1 MGKLLQS
8 PRAWCPGRSH
18 QPGSGFYPRG
28 RSCLQGRAGGP
39 WCAPKARSQVP
50 PAAPCAC
57 VPQFH
62 AVAVSSRPQLLA
74 LLPAASPSQHVAALT
89 KQLLHC
95 MACFQLLQFKGSM
108 LALAIV
114 SLELEKLLPDWLAL
128 IIELLQKAQ
137 VRRAAQGA
145 GGSGR
150 ERGLLLGAA
159 AQPGCGESLL
169 PRLPA
174 LCCCGDGWAPAGGT
188 ALPGLSPDPA
198 PGGRGRSLCPDAH
211 RPCCTRQKTP
221 GKNSPCSWL
230 FIH

>member
-1 MGKLLQS
+1 MPHVHWREKGGWEGLLQS
-8 PRAWCPGRSH
+8 PRAWCPRRSH
-18 QPGSGFYPRG
+18 QKGCTTSGGFIVSGFSPRG
-28 RSCLQGRAGGP
+28 GTCLQGWAGGSLRVQLFP
-39 WCAPKARSQVP
+39 RHAVSRPAL

-74 LLPAASPSQHVAALT
+74 LLPTPSPSQHVAALT

-137 VRRAAQGA
+137 VRRAAHT
-145 GGSGR
+145 
-150 ERGLLLGAA
+150 ERGGTGAA
-159 AQPGCGESLL
+159 SCSVLQRS
-169 PRLPA
+169 
-174 LCCCGDGWAPAGGT
+174 GT
-188 ALPGLSPDPA
+188 AGAL
-198 PGGRGRSLCPDAH
+198 
-211 RPCCTRQKTP
+211 
-221 GKNSPCSWL
+221 
-230 FIH
+230 

>member
-1 MGKLLQS
+1 MPKEVPPEGPHQALVGSAHRVFPHGAEVASRVRLETPCVCKLL
-8 PRAWCPGRSH
+8 PRRAVAWPA
-18 QPGSGFYPRG
+18 
-28 RSCLQGRAGGP
+28 L
-39 WCAPKARSQVP
+39 

-74 LLPAASPSQHVAALT
+74 LLPTPSPSQHVAALT

-137 VRRAAQGA
+137 VRRAMHTEWGGTGA
-145 GGSGR
+145 RCCSALQAAR
-150 ERGLLLGAA
+150 ALLLLAA
-159 AQPGCGESLL
+159 DSCLL
-169 PRLPA
+169 FRSR
-174 LCCCGDGWAPAGGT
+174 GDGWASAWSDSCRHS
-188 ALPGLSPDPA
+188 AA
-198 PGGRGRSLCPDAH
+198 RSQP
-211 RPCCTRQKTP
+211 
-221 GKNSPCSWL
+221 
-230 FIH
+230 